1 MARRPSPNV
10 TPFIPPLSS
19 PNPSPHPQPLT
30 SAPATPYVNPYTSY
44 LPAAAPVAYPG
55 YPYPPFASPQGLS
68 ADYAGYP
75 AFLGP
80 TPLAQ
85 PVHLPPAHPSPW
97 TPPHTTPWAQHA
109 QLPQYPPFQPQQA
122 FYHPHATPAMQY
134 GQFSPDPWGMPPQP
148 AHPPNPRNTWPAH
161 PQQPLHQPP
170 APQRPISRSAV
181 YSADRVDPFLPG
193 SCYGPVLTPFLVG
206 VVRAEVKL
214 NPLITPLPEDG
225 SDKPHL
231 RWNMLYTSNY
241 CQRSDDKP
249 HVSWSKGREAPATFP
264 RVISMRIITELMPWT
279 VEVNAQNHAIG
290 VTCGEVI
297 DSISDCLYRIAS
309 ASDYNALPDARKR
322 AVSESYHHN
331 RSVAA
336 DVPGGRLKH
345 GMMRLDFLCKYS
357 MYGGIELDNQFSK
370 KTTGFSVVEHVNFYP
385 RGTSCAEDVKKA
397 GDVVY
402 PAAMHF
408 KLLTILAL
416 ICSPVALAGVPLS
429 YNPAY
434 DNGAT
439 SINAVACSDGLNGL
453 GTRGYKTLG
462 SLPHFPYIGGAPA
475 IESWNSTNSFPSWLL
490 TRGMASLS
498 RRKKQ

>member
-193 SCYGPVLTPFLVG
+193 SCCTYHRSPFL
-206 VVRAEVKL
+206 
-214 NPLITPLPEDG
+214 PLFY
-225 SDKPHL
+225 SPH
-231 RWNMLYTSNY
+231 RRP
-241 CQRSDDKP
+241 RSDP
-249 HVSWSKGREAPATFP
+249 
-264 RVISMRIITELMPWT
+264 ISRRCRPCRGQ
-279 VEVNAQNHAIG
+279 AQS
-290 VTCGEVI
+290 T
-297 DSISDCLYRIAS
+297 
-309 ASDYNALPDARKR
+309 
-322 AVSESYHHN
+322 HN
-331 RSVAA
+331 
-336 DVPGGRLKH
+336 
-345 GMMRLDFLCKYS
+345 
-357 MYGGIELDNQFSK
+357 
-370 KTTGFSVVEHVNFYP
+370 
-385 RGTSCAEDVKKA
+385 
-397 GDVVY
+397 
-402 PAAMHF
+402 
-408 KLLTILAL
+408 
-416 ICSPVALAGVPLS
+416 PVA
-429 YNPAY
+429 
-434 DNGAT
+434 
-439 SINAVACSDGLNGL
+439 
-453 GTRGYKTLG
+453 RGRQRQAPSQMEHALYFQL
-462 SLPHFPYIGGAPA
+462 LPTI
-475 IESWNSTNSFPSWLL
+475 
-490 TRGMASLS
+490 
-498 RRKKQ
+498 RR

>member
-19 PNPSPHPQPLT
+19 PNPSPHQQPLG
-30 SAPATPYVNPYTSY
+30 SAPATPYVAPYTSF
-44 LPAAAPVAYPG
+44 LPPPGPAAYPG
-55 YPYPPFASPQGLS
+55 YPAYPPFASPQGLS

-85 PVHLPPAHPSPW
+85 PVHLPAHPSPW
-97 TPPHTTPWAQHA
+97 TPPHTTPWAQPA

-122 FYHPHATPAMQY
+122 FYHPHATPAMPY
-134 GQFSPDPWGMPPQP
+134 AQFSPDPWGMPPQSL
-148 AHPPNPRNTWPAH
+148 HPPNPRNLWQQP
-161 PQQPLHQPP
+161 PQQPPP
-170 APQRPISRSAV
+170 QLPITRSAV

-193 SCYGPVLTPFLVG
+193 TCCTYHRSPILPLFFIRLIDGPVLTPFLVG
-206 VVRAEVKL
+206 VVHAEIKL

-264 RVISMRIITELMPWT
+264 RVTSMRIITELMPWT
-279 VEVNAQNHAIG
+279 VEVNAQNSAIG

-309 ASDYNALPDARKR
+309 ASDYNALPDPRKR

-345 GMMRLDFLCKYS
+345 GMMRLDFLCKFS
-357 MYGGIELDNQFSK
+357 MYGGIELDNQFVK
-370 KTTGFSVVEHVNFYP
+370 KTTGAALPCVVVLRCLKRPVLTDSEARQHRERTKSLGRQP
-385 RGTSCAEDVKKA
+385 AT
-397 GDVVY
+397 GDSKSTTPSAT
-402 PAAMHF
+402 PASH
-408 KLLTILAL
+408 
-416 ICSPVALAGVPLS
+416 
-429 YNPAY
+429 
-434 DNGAT
+434 
-439 SINAVACSDGLNGL
+439 
-453 GTRGYKTLG
+453 
-462 SLPHFPYIGGAPA
+462 
-475 IESWNSTNSFPSWLL
+475 
-490 TRGMASLS
+490 
-498 RRKKQ
+498 Q